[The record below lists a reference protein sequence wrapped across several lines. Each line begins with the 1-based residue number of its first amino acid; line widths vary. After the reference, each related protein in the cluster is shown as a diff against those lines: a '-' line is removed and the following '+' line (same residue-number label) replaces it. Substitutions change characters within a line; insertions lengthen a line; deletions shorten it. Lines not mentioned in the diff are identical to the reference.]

1 MTNVSFQITASS
13 VAWYGAIVATI
24 SVLVSAINLWI
35 DRPRI
40 LIKYSW
46 DNYLVTEDLDRDK
59 DEKFVITVIN
69 KGRRALVV
77 SNVGVASKK
86 GGGLLVKDGW
96 LFGNKILNESSPRI
110 QAILPQNKIDLE
122 KWPFVRV
129 DVATGKVYFKR
140 IKAR

>member
-1 MTNVSFQITASS
+1 M
-13 VAWYGAIVATI
+13 
-24 SVLVSAINLWI
+24 
-35 DRPRI
+35 
-40 LIKYSW
+40 
-46 DNYLVTEDLDRDK
+46 
-59 DEKFVITVIN
+59 
-69 KGRRALVV
+69 VV